1 MDMPRLLELQEIDTA
16 IDRLRAR
23 MQVLESGAELA
34 EAREEADA
42 AERELGEIGLELDVV
57 GRDQAK
63 LEHEIDSLS
72 QKAAAES
79 KRLYDGSIVNARELE
94 SLQHEIENLTRRR
107 IEREDEILVAM
118 ELREQLESR
127 AAEARGR
134 TDELRARADAVATAL
149 LEELERIGLELRERG
164 AAREAALPEIDAG
177 VLDLYEELRAQK
189 KGVGAVA
196 LVGGVCQ
203 GCHEQLSA
211 MEMDRLKRAEGVKRC
226 EYCRRI
232 LVF

>member
-1 MDMPRLLELQEIDTA
+1 MDTTRLLELQAIDTA
-16 IDRLRAR
+16 IGRLRAR
-23 MQVLESGAELA
+23 RQALESGVELA

-57 GRDQAK
+57 GRDQAR

-94 SLQHEIENLTRRR
+94 SLQHEIESLTRRR
-107 IEREDEILVAM
+107 TEREDELLVSM

-127 AAEARGR
+127 AAEARSR
-134 TDELRARADAVATAL
+134 TDELRAQVEAVAVAARQ
-149 LEELERIGLELRERG
+149 ELERIELDLRERG
-164 AAREAALPEIDAG
+164 SAREATLPEIDPD
-177 VLDLYEELRAQK
+177 VRDLYEELRVQK

-196 LVGGVCQ
+196 LVDGVCQ